1 MATGGMSTPST
12 DVMRTQFA
20 NDDVAFVVERAHAA
34 GLPVTAHAH
43 GLPAVEQALAAGVD
57 AMEHCSC
64 LTDDG
69 VRVTDEVLQTL
80 VERQLLVGA
89 ALGAPPP
96 EVYNLAPAAVKAM
109 LQRAGVTFEQVRAM
123 RLQTFGQ
130 MHRAVVR
137 FVAGRDSGIQ
147 PWLAHGSIWKAA
159 AFNVE
164 AGASTAEAAAAA
176 TSRSA
181 EACGIVDHCGRLRPR
196 MPRVHHRCGRRSAG
210 RHHAIG
216 RRPCSGTP
224 GRAGEMMPPCPGCQI
239 GSFCYLR

>member
-1 MATGGMSTPST
+1 MATGGMSTPCT

-109 LQRAGVTFEQVRAM
+109 HQRAGVTFEQVRAM
-123 RLQTFGQ
+123 RLQRSGRCTGQ
-130 MHRAVVR
+130 SC
-137 FVAGRDSGIQ
+137 DSWQVGTPAPTLAC
-147 PWLAHGSIWKAA
+147 PWLNMEGSRVQCGGGRQQGGGSRGCHLP
-159 AFNVE
+159 FGRGMRNR
-164 AGASTAEAAAAA
+164 GSLRAAAAPDA
-176 TSRSA
+176 TRTSSLWAAICRQTSRDWPTS
-181 EACGIVDHCGRLRPR
+181 
-196 MPRVHHRCGRRSAG
+196 MQWY
-210 RHHAIG
+210 
-216 RRPCSGTP
+216 SGAR
-224 GRAGEMMPPCPGCQI
+224 G
-239 GSFCYLR
+239 